1 MLDAGISSS
10 MHLATAWG
18 LKKAATALSAG
29 GSITRKAPKSLV
41 FRR

>member
-18 LKKAATALSAG
+18 LKKPIASALKPTA
-29 GSITRKAPKSLV
+29 R
-41 FRR
+41 